1 MGNSSGN
8 EGKREMEGREIERTW
23 KLKKN
28 SGREYLEYVG
38 GRGSVFIVTV
48 FRVLNVG
55 EVECL
60 KLKLGCI
67 GVKIEKRILVGN
79 KWDRWESWVMVYCV
93 EVLCR
98 CIGSRIC

>member
-1 MGNSSGN
+1 MRWEIPAETGGKKRNG
-8 EGKREMEGREIERTW
+8 GKRNRERTW

-38 GRGSVFIVTV
+38 GSLFIVTV

-55 EVECL
+55 ECFECL
-60 KLKLGCI
+60 KLKFGCI

-79 KWDRWESWVMVYCV
+79 KSE
-93 EVLCR
+93 
-98 CIGSRIC
+98 